1 MNEVKKI
8 MLIGPAAVK
17 AVSYV
22 NFNVDEGT
30 MGTSIREGQEI
41 HLQSIIGSNLL
52 YRLQELVLNK
62 MRGEADNIDASG
74 NTAYKEILD
83 DYIIPYLANKIQA
96 LLCVPVSFK
105 LRNMGVV
112 RTNDTNINGPSL
124 KEVMA
129 VQTRYNTMAARYAT
143 YLSKYMC
150 AHKNEFPELTQ
161 AECPCG
167 CSEFV
172 KPLIGKSFVECGLVL
187 GNPENGCD
195 CC

>member
-1 MNEVKKI
+1 MDNVKKI
-8 MLIGPAAVK
+8 MLISPSAVK

-22 NFNVDEGT
+22 NFNVDDGN

-62 MRGEADNIDASG
+62 KEGKEDNIDAEA
-74 NTAYKEILD
+74 NAAYKEILD
-83 DYIIPYLANKIQA
+83 DYIIPYLANKVQA

-105 LRNMGVV
+105 LRNLGVV
-112 RTNDTNINGPSL
+112 RTGDTNVSTPSL
-124 KEVMA
+124 KDVMA
-129 VQTRYNTMAARYAT
+129 VQTRYNTLAARYAT
-143 YLSKYMC
+143 NLSKYMC
-150 AHKNEFPELTQ
+150 AHKNEFPELEQTD
-161 AECPCG
+161 CPCG

-172 KPLIGKSFVECGLVL
+172 KPLIGKTFVECGLVL
-187 GNPENGCD
+187 GSNENGCG